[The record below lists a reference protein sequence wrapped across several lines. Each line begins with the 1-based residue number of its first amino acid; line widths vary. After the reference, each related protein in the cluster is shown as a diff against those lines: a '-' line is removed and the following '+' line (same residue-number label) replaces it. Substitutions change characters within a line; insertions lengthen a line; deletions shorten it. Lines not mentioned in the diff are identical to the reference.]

1 MGLFPLGFIW
11 KDWNLLNPRSFR
23 CISSAVKM
31 PFVKVV
37 KSKAYFKRF
46 QVKFRRRREGKTD
59 YFARKRLVV
68 QDKNKYNTPKYR
80 MIVRFSNK
88 DITCQIAYARLE
100 GDRVVAAAYSHELP
114 KYGVKVGLTNYAAA
128 YCTGLLLARRLL
140 KQLNLDGAY
149 EGNKDINGEV
159 FCVEDNDDGPGAFR
173 ACLDVGLARTTTG
186 AKVFGAM
193 KGAADGGIDIP
204 HSEKRFPGYDK
215 EAGEYSAEVH
225 RNHIFGQ
232 HVAQYMRELL
242 DKDEDAY
249 KKQFS
254 QSIKNGI
261 TADSVEDMYK
271 KAHAAI
277 RKDPERQAKATKN
290 ITKKRFGA
298 KRLTY
303 DERKAKVAKAK
314 EEFLAQIEA
323 QRD

>member
-1 MGLFPLGFIW
+1 VCVCAYA
-11 KDWNLLNPRSFR
+11 N
-23 CISSAVKM
+23 M

-277 RKDPERQAKATKN
+277 RKDPERQAKAAKN